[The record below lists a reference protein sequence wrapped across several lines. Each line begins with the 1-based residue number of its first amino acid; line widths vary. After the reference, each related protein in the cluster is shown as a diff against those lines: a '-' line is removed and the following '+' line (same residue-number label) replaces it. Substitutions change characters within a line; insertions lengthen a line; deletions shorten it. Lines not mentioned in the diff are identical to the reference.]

1 MSEIS
6 AVLLI
11 PHGGDLHGLLKEGV
25 CGSRPPVA
33 HNKGSG
39 PPVAHNKGSGW
50 GAGAH
55 PWSIPHALVLAWD
68 GKVVPEGCDRLAR
81 ARNYEDFWQPD
92 DLDELHWL
100 TVDAALGT
108 VVLLDAEGQEVTD
121 VE

>member
-25 CGSRPPVA
+25 CDASPPVA
-33 HNKGSG
+33 HLYHE
-39 PPVAHNKGSGW
+39 AW
-50 GAGAH
+50 RAGAH

-108 VVLLDAEGQEVTD
+108 VVVLNNKGQEVTD

>member
-1 MSEIS
+1 MSGFC

-25 CGSRPPVA
+25 CGSMPPM
-33 HNKGSG
+33 
-39 PPVAHNKGSGW
+39 AHNKGSGW

-68 GKVVPEGCDRLAR
+68 GKVVSEGCDRLAR

-121 VE
+121 V